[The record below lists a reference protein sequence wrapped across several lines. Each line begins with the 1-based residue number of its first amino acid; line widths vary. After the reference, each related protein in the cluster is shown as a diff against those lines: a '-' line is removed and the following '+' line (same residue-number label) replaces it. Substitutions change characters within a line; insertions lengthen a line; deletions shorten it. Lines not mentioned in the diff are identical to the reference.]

1 MSKKS
6 RHPQLA
12 YEQAEHLL
20 QKAVGNP
27 AARFRDGQWEAIEML
42 VSHKRRLL
50 VVERTGWGK
59 SMVYF
64 LATRMLRDRG
74 YGPSLVISP
83 LLALMRNQVAA
94 AERIGLRADT
104 INSANPDDWEA
115 IERQVRSGRIDMLWI
130 SPERL
135 SNQSFVQNVLRLV
148 AEKIGLVVID
158 EAHCISDW
166 GHDFRP
172 DYRRIVNVLKQMPPN
187 MPVLGTTATAND
199 RVVDDIAQQLGDIHI
214 QRGGLTR
221 DSLELQAVV
230 LPDQAFRLAWM
241 AEHIPNLPGTG
252 IVYVLTKRDADTVA
266 GWLNRCGINAR
277 AYYSGV
283 QAEDLSNSN
292 DYRLHLEGLLLGNK
306 IKILVA
312 TTALGMGYDK
322 PDVGFVIHYQAP
334 SSVVAYYQQ
343 VGRAGRAV
351 DRASGVLLSG
361 HEDSEII
368 EYFRVSAFPSEQVIN
383 QVLALLARHDGLSV
397 NGIRDTLN
405 VRYGQIKDVLKF
417 LSVEHPSPVI
427 KDGSKWHRTPVRFR
441 FDKNRIQR
449 LTEQREVEWQEIQ
462 AYIHTKQ
469 CRMAF
474 LQRALNDPDVSECGR
489 CDNCLGRPLI
499 SSSANPSLVV
509 RAQQFLRRMDFPIA
523 PRMQIPRGAWTKYG
537 LSGNLPLALRASE
550 GRALSRWGD
559 AGWGIIVKEAKQSG
573 RFGDDL
579 VDATLEMIQRWRPT
593 PFPKWITCIPS
604 ARRPNLVHSFAERL
618 GQRLGL
624 PFRSVLA
631 TAGTSDPQKA
641 QQNSFHQCKNL
652 DGVFAVRGRV
662 PSAPVLLVDDTVDSR
677 WTFTIAV
684 ALLREAGSGEVFPVA
699 LTSTTT
705 SG

>member
-1 MSKKS
+1 MEKKG
-6 RHPQLA
+6 QYAQFA
-12 YEQAEHLL
+12 YGHAERLL
-20 QKAVGNP
+20 QQAVGTP
-27 AARFRDGQWEAIEML
+27 AARFRDGQWEAIDML

-64 LATRMLRDRG
+64 LATHMLRDRG

-104 INSANPDDWEA
+104 INSTNPDDWEA
-115 IERQVRSGRIDMLWI
+115 IGRQVRRGRIDMLWI

-135 SNQSFVQNVLRLV
+135 SNQSFVQNVLRFV

-172 DYRRIVNVLKQMPPN
+172 DYRRIVNVLNQMPPN

-199 RVVDDIAQQLGDIHI
+199 RVVDDIAQQLGDIRI

-241 AEHIPNLPGTG
+241 AEHVPNLPGTG
-252 IVYVLTKRDADTVA
+252 IMYVLTKRDADTVA
-266 GWLNRCGINAR
+266 GWLNRCGIDAR

-283 QAEDLSNSN
+283 QAENFSNSS
-292 DYRLHLEGLLLGNK
+292 DYRLHLEGLLLDNE
-306 IKILVA
+306 IKVLVA

-322 PDVGFVIHYQAP
+322 PDVGFVVHYQAP
-334 SSVVAYYQQ
+334 GSVVAYYQQ
-343 VGRAGRAV
+343 VGRAGRAM

-361 HEDSEII
+361 KEDSDIV
-368 EYFRVSAFPSEQVIN
+368 EYFRVNAFPSEQEVN

-397 NGIRDTLN
+397 GGIGENLN
-405 VRYGQIKDVLKF
+405 MRGGQIKKALKF
-417 LSVEHPSPVI
+417 LSVERPSPVI
-427 KDGSKWHRTPVRFR
+427 KDGPRWRRTPVRFS
-441 FDKNRIQR
+441 FDKDRIQR
-449 LTEQREVEWQEIQ
+449 LTAQREVEWQEVQ
-462 AYIHTKQ
+462 AYVLTKQ

-474 LQRALNDPDVSECGR
+474 LQRALNDPDISECGR

-499 SSSANPSLVV
+499 SPRANLSLVG
-509 RAQQFLRRMDFPIA
+509 RAQLFLRRTDFPIA
-523 PRMQIPRGAWTKYG
+523 PRKRIPRDAWTTYS
-537 LSGNLPLALRASE
+537 LSGSLPPALQASE
-550 GRALSRWGD
+550 GRTLSRWGD
-559 AGWGIIVKEAKQSG
+559 AGWGSIVKEGKQSG

-579 VDATLEMIQRWRPT
+579 VDATAEMIHRWRPT
-593 PFPKWITCIPS
+593 PFPKWVTCIPS
-604 ARRPNLVHSFAERL
+604 ARRPSLVHSFAERL
-618 GQRLGL
+618 GQKLGL
-624 PFRSVLA
+624 PFRSVLS
-631 TAGTSDPQKA
+631 TAGTSEPQKA
-641 QQNSFHQCKNL
+641 QQNSFHQSKNL

-677 WTFTIAV
+677 WTFTIAA
-684 ALLREAGSGEVFPVA
+684 ALLRTAGSGEVFPIA
-699 LTSTTT
+699 LASTTT